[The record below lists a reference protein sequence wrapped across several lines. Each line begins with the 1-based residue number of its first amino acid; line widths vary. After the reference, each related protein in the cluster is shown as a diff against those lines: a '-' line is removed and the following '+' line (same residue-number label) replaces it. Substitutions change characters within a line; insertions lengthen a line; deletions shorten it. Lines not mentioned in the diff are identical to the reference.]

1 MRSGA
6 GTGINPNTIQKAYA
20 ELERQGVI
28 YSLKGRGSFVGSSL
42 NELRSV
48 QQAALLEEVAQLSG
62 ALCQLAVEQET
73 VCAVVREAYQT
84 PREARTMIDVKG
96 LSKKFDQ
103 IQALQQVSTQIQK
116 GSIFGLIGSNG
127 AGKSTFLR
135 LLAGIYRPD
144 SGEIF
149 WRSACIWKR
158 SVKTE
163 NFLYLRWPILFS

>member
-1 MRSGA
+1 MILIDYKSRKPIYEQIIDNVKELIVSGVLERDEQLPSVRQLA
-6 GTGINPNTIQKAYA
+6 QELAINPNTIQKAYA

-84 PREARTMIDVKG
+84 PKEAKNHD
-96 LSKKFDQ
+96 
-103 IQALQQVSTQIQK
+103 
-116 GSIFGLIGSNG
+116 
-127 AGKSTFLR
+127 
-135 LLAGIYRPD
+135 
-144 SGEIF
+144 
-149 WRSACIWKR
+149 
-158 SVKTE
+158 
-163 NFLYLRWPILFS
+163 